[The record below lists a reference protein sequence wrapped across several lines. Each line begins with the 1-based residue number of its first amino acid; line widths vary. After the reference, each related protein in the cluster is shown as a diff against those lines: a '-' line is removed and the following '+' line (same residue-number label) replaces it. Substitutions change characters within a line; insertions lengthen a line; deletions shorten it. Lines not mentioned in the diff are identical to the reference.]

1 MKRSCS
7 VVVVQTENGPVRI
20 NKSDYDADPKAYKL
34 LEADTAAVEAAP
46 AAQQVAAADTSAPKY
61 FIQKDGRKY
70 FVYDLTG
77 VKAGDEDGYTSEAK
91 AKEAI
96 EALNG

>member
-1 MKRSCS
+1 MNRSCP

-20 NKSDYDADPKAYKL
+20 NKSDYDANPEAYKL
-34 LEADTAAVEAAP
+34 FDDAAP
-46 AAQQVAAADTSAPKY
+46 AKSQTVETAPRY

-96 EALNG
+96 ETLND